1 MKSKTN
7 TFVYVDS
14 EDAFSMVT
22 TLCKEIM
29 LKILTPPPSAD
40 MVRVTQQGYNYRVNG
55 WTNRNQFPGH
65 DYQTI

>member
-22 TLCKEIM
+22 TLCKGIM

-40 MVRVTQQGYNYRVNG
+40 MVRVTQ
-55 WTNRNQFPGH
+55 
-65 DYQTI
+65 